1 MKVDSVVVLHSITN
15 DLLLSLSGRQRKK
28 QRKRSAAKAPLPGP
42 VPPRRPLQGFGV
54 ASSANPAPLPCK
66 GAGQG
71 LPLHPLLRQ
80 AQDRQW
86 RRGRPMIVCCLLCFR
101 YAEEEN
107 DGRRRA
113 ACDGSSF

>member
-54 ASSANPAPLPCK
+54 ASSAPRTCGAAGPSPSPPVAGGASLLFEDFCQYFRLTPFTPPAP
-66 GAGQG
+66 
-71 LPLHPLLRQ
+71 
-80 AQDRQW
+80 
-86 RRGRPMIVCCLLCFR
+86 F
-101 YAEEEN
+101 
-107 DGRRRA
+107 
-113 ACDGSSF
+113 